1 MKINRKN
8 VHITIELFLFLKKLC
23 TATTTTT
30 TTNALQ
36 KKKEISISRRG
47 QQRSPKSIAICM
59 YIYIYD
65 VYTHILWVSYHLI
78 LFFLSTVEVNE
89 YKLQSKSL
97 DGRAQQAFQAL
108 CLCFPYTTRVSLS
121 LSYRNIDAITPNRI
135 YPHPPSLLF
144 LIICFL
150 LDAGRRLKAIGQSST
165 RVFGFFFEASFRRS
179 NNQIKKRGTTS
190 RGQNT
195 RRR

>member
-1 MKINRKN
+1 MLKRQQPAQNENKQKKCAYYHR
-8 VHITIELFLFLKKLC
+8 VVSFLKKLC

-30 TTNALQ
+30 NALQ
-36 KKKEISISRRG
+36 KKKRLAYSGVANNAHTSL
-47 QQRSPKSIAICM
+47 QPYVC
-59 YIYIYD
+59 IYIYD

-121 LSYRNIDAITPNRI
+121 LLQKYRRYNSKQNLSAPAISSFSYYLFSFGRWATLEGDWTIGHACLR
-135 YPHPPSLLF
+135 LLF
-144 LIICFL
+144 QLLFGVQII
-150 LDAGRRLKAIGQSST
+150 K
-165 RVFGFFFEASFRRS
+165 
-179 NNQIKKRGTTS
+179 
-190 RGQNT
+190 
-195 RRR
+195 